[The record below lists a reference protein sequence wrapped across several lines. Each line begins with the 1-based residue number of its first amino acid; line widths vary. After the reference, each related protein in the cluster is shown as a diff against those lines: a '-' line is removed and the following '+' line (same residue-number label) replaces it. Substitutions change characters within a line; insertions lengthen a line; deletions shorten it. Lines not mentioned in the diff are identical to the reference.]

1 MMNDYILSLIRT
13 WTPIAVGAV
22 LSWLAARGLSLD
34 EQATY
39 GLTAFLTGL
48 GGAVYYALV
57 RALETRWPALGRLL
71 GAKRAPVY
79 EAPVPDAV
87 RAVREGRSGVL

>member
-1 MMNDYILSLIRT
+1 MSDYLVSLVRT
-13 WTPIAVGAV
+13 WVPTVVGAV
-22 LSWLAARGLSLD
+22 ISWLATLGLELGA
-34 EQATY
+34 EAEVGLVTF
-39 GLTAFLTGL
+39 LTALCI
-48 GGAVYYALV
+48 AVYYALV

-87 RAVREGRSGVL
+87 RAVREGRNLT